1 MSFKFPL
8 ATSSWDQDEQDA
20 IARVI
25 ASDMYSMG
33 PEVAKFETEFAAFMG
48 SKHAIMCNSGSS
60 ANLLMVAALAYTR
73 ENPLKREDEVIV
85 PAVSWSTTYAPLHQY
100 GLHLK
105 FVDIDPHTLNYNLED
120 LATAVTDNTCL
131 IMAVNSIS
139 TRKSSRRV
147 TPHSGVMI

>member
-60 ANLLMVAALAYTR
+60 ANLLMVAIR
-73 ENPLKREDEVIV
+73 
-85 PAVSWSTTYAPLHQY
+85 
-100 GLHLK
+100 GLK
-105 FVDIDPHTLNYNLED
+105 FHRSHSHPPPNRPKFEEARYM
-120 LATAVTDNTCL
+120 TC
-131 IMAVNSIS
+131 IY
-139 TRKSSRRV
+139 
-147 TPHSGVMI
+147 GVFEQGA